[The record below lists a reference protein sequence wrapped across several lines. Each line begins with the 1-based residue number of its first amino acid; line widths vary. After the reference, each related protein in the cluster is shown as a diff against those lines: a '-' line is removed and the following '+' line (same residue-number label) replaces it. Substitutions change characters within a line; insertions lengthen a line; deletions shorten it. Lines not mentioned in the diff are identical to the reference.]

1 MDGDAISFKVVVR
14 ICPLTKKTPKM
25 LRSLCNDIFTRKK
38 TEMHLEC
45 KV

>member
-14 ICPLTKKTPKM
+14 ICPLTEKTPKM
-25 LRSLCNDIFTRKK
+25 LRCLCDDIFTQKK